1 MMDMIYF
8 IIFIALF
15 AGLFGII
22 GFLGYK
28 KTKTAEDYFVAGRKM
43 GSIVIAFS
51 YGATFISAVAL
62 IGFSG
67 IASLYGQSILWLAL
81 LNILVGILIAFIV
94 YGFRTRKMGLSLKA
108 VTLPEMLGNRFNST
122 RLQATSGIII
132 AIFMIAYT
140 SAVFLAISSLF
151 VVTFGIPYEV
161 CVVIFTLVVGIYLI
175 VGGLYAVMWTHAIQ
189 GGLMVAGMLILTVGI
204 YGMLGGVGPAHE
216 AAADMASIEL
226 GIPLDIGTVS
236 NPWSFSTG
244 VETVDLVSNF
254 DPSASGFYIDYT
266 DTSDGQIN
274 VDSNQNIAIHFSHSV
289 APNTKE
295 VPDRFKY
302 VCSPDP
308 GGWNEEWNGN
318 YTQVI
323 LSHNDF
329 NPGTEYTFEVTGA
342 ISGLGSP
349 AGVLAPNGLT
359 SMPPIP
365 SPPFLMLLTLIF
377 GVGIGVLA
385 QPQLVVRYLSA
396 KSEKALKKAIPLG
409 GIFILLM
416 TFTAFS
422 IGPLCNVLMAEN
434 GLFYPGSPDKVVP
447 LVIEEVFP
455 QWFVFL
461 FLFAVLA
468 AAMSTASALFHTAG
482 ASIGR
487 DVYEKGLKRKGSG
500 EKSIKITRIATI
512 GIVIATLIIS
522 LNPPDVVAIMTA
534 FFFGLMAVTF
544 LAPYTLML
552 YWKKISRA
560 GAWAGMLGGFIFTM
574 IWYILIYSKTATSI
588 IGSSISDNYLINML
602 DPIFI
607 GLPLSFLLCIV
618 VSKLIPQDKEE
629 VKVMKKAFE
638 NI

>member
-1 MMDMIYF
+1 MDIFFF
-8 IIFIALF
+8 IIFMALF
-15 AGLFGII
+15 VVLFGII
-22 GFLGYK
+22 GFFGYK

-67 IASLYGQSILWLAL
+67 AASLFGHGILWLAL
-81 LNILVGILIAFIV
+81 LNILVGILIAFIF

-108 VTLPEMLGNRFNST
+108 VTLPEILGNRFNSSKM
-122 RLQATSGIII
+122 QATSGLII

-140 SAVFLAISSLF
+140 SAVFLAIASLF
-151 VVTFGIPYEV
+151 VVTFGISYEL
-161 CVVIFTLVVGIYLI
+161 CVIIFTIVVGIYLI

-189 GGLMVAGMLILTVGI
+189 GVLMVAGMLILTVGI
-204 YGMLGGVGPAHE
+204 YGMLGGINPAHD
-216 AAADMASIEL
+216 AAADMDPIDL
-226 GIPLDIGTVS
+226 GIPLEDGTLTNPFSFTTSDIDSSLVNVQMDESSTDYVIRTISIGDNATEVPI
-236 NPWSFSTG
+236 NEDILISFSHKT
-244 VETVDLVSNF
+244 
-254 DPSASGFYIDYT
+254 
-266 DTSDGQIN
+266 
-274 VDSNQNIAIHFSHSV
+274 
-289 APNTKE
+289 APNSL
-295 VPDRFKY
+295 KY
-302 VCSPDP
+302 ICEPDP
-308 GGWNEEWNGN
+308 GGWKEKWNDG
-318 YTQVI
+318 YTLVT
-323 LSHNDF
+323 LSHNNF
-329 NPGTEYTFEVTGA
+329 QPNVTYTFEIEDST
-342 ISGLGSP
+342 SGIGSP
-349 AGVLAPNGLT
+349 ASILAPGGLT
-359 SMPPIP
+359 SMPPFL
-365 SPPFLMLLTLIF
+365 SPPFFMLLTLIF

-396 KSEKALKKAIPLG
+396 KSEKALKKAIPYG

-422 IGPLCNVLMAEN
+422 IGPLANVLMDQN
-434 GLFYPGSPDKVVP
+434 NLFYPGSPDKVIP
-447 LVIEEVFP
+447 LVVDNLFP

-461 FLFAVLA
+461 FLFAILS

-487 DVYEKGLKRKGSG
+487 DVYEKGFKRKESG
-500 EKSIKITRIATI
+500 KKSILITRVATI

-522 LNPPDVVAIMTA
+522 LNPPEVVAIMTS

-560 GAWAGMLGGFIFTM
+560 GAWAGLLGGFIFTM
-574 IWYILIYSKTATSI
+574 IWYIAIYYKTAPEI
-588 IGSSISDNYLINML
+588 IGKSITDNYMINML
-602 DPIFI
+602 DPLFI

-618 VSKLIPQDKEE
+618 ISLIFKQDKEE
-629 VKVMKKAFE
+629 EKVMKKTFE

>member
-1 MMDMIYF
+1 MD
-8 IIFIALF
+8 IIFFILFMALF

-22 GFLGYK
+22 GFFGYK
-28 KTKTAEDYFVAGRKM
+28 KTKTAEDYFVAGRTM

-67 IASLYGQSILWLAL
+67 AASLFGHGILWLAF
-81 LNILVGILIAFIV
+81 LNVLVGILIAFIV

-108 VTLPEMLGNRFNST
+108 VTLPEMLGNRFKST
-122 RLQATSGIII
+122 RLQAASGLII
-132 AIFMIAYT
+132 AVFMVAYT

-151 VVTFGIPYEV
+151 VATFGIPYEV
-161 CVVIFTLVVGIYLI
+161 CVIVFTIVVGVYLI

-189 GGLMVAGMLILTVGI
+189 GVLMVVGMLILTVGI

-216 AAADMASIEL
+216 AAADMGPIDLGMPLEDSTIE
-226 GIPLDIGTVS
+226 
-236 NPWSFSTG
+236 NPWTF
-244 VETVDLVSNF
+244 ETAVDNNKSMPYSDFFYTATQIGYTIKNISPPNEVNNITINANVVVYF
-254 DPSASGFYIDYT
+254 THKTVPSSLTYT
-266 DTSDGQIN
+266 CN
-274 VDSNQNIAIHFSHSV
+274 
-289 APNTKE
+289 
-295 VPDRFKY
+295 
-302 VCSPDP
+302 PDP
-308 GGWNEEWNGN
+308 GGWEESWNEN
-318 YTQVI
+318 YTIVT
-323 LSHNDF
+323 LTHNDF
-329 NPGTEYTFEVTGA
+329 ELGTTYTFEVTGA
-342 ISGLGSP
+342 TSGIGSP
-349 AGVLAPNGLT
+349 AAALAPGGLT
-359 SMPPIP
+359 SMPPFP
-365 SPPFLMLLTLIF
+365 SPPFFILLTLIF

-396 KSEKALKKAIPLG
+396 KSEKALKKAIPYG

-422 IGPLCNVLMAEN
+422 IGPLANVLMDQN
-434 GLFYPGSPDKVVP
+434 NLFYPGSPDLVVP
-447 LVIEEVFP
+447 QVVNELFP

-461 FLFAVLA
+461 FLFAILS

-487 DVYEKGLKRKGSG
+487 DVYEKGMKRKGSA
-500 EKSIKITRIATI
+500 EKSILITRVATI

-552 YWKKISRA
+552 YWKKISRV

-574 IWYILIYSKTATSI
+574 FWYIAIYYKTAPEI
-588 IGSSISDNYLINML
+588 IGNSISDNYMINML
-602 DPIFI
+602 DPLFI

-618 VSKLIPQDKEE
+618 FSYFFKQDKEE
-629 VKVMKKAFE
+629 EKVMEKAFE

>member
-22 GFLGYK
+22 GFMGYK

-94 YGFRTRKMGLSLKA
+94 YGFRTRKMGLTLNA
-108 VTLPEMLGNRFNST
+108 VTLPEILGNRFNST
-122 RLQATSGIII
+122 RLQATSGLII

-189 GGLMVAGMLILTVGI
+189 GGLMVAGMLILTIGI
-204 YGMLGGVGPAHE
+204 YGMLGGIGPAHE
-216 AAADMASIEL
+216 AAADMTPIEL
-226 GIPLDIGTVS
+226 GIPFEDGAITNPLSFITSEEGTPFVLAQIDNS
-236 NPWSFSTG
+236 STGYIIRSISPAEGEKNISIDTNIRISFSYKTA
-244 VETVDLVSNF
+244 
-254 DPSASGFYIDYT
+254 P
-266 DTSDGQIN
+266 
-274 VDSNQNIAIHFSHSV
+274 DSLTYS
-289 APNTKE
+289 
-295 VPDRFKY
+295 
-302 VCSPDP
+302 CSPNP
-308 GGWNEEWNGN
+308 GGWDEEWNEN
-318 YTQVI
+318 YTVVS

-329 NPGTEYTFEVTGA
+329 NLGTEYTFEVTGA
-342 ISGLGSP
+342 TSGIGSP
-349 AGVLAPNGLT
+349 AGILAPNGLT
-359 SMPPIP
+359 SMPPVP
-365 SPPFLMLLTLIF
+365 SPSFLMLLTLIF

-396 KSEKALKKAIPLG
+396 KSEKALKKAIPYG

-447 LVIEEVFP
+447 LVIEKVFP
-455 QWFVFL
+455 EWFVFL

-487 DVYEKGLKRKGSG
+487 DVYEKGMKRKGSS

-512 GIVIATLIIS
+512 GIVFATLIIS

-618 VSKLIPQDKEE
+618 VSKFIPQDKEE
-629 VKVMKKAFE
+629 EKVMKKTFE

>member
-1 MMDMIYF
+1 MDIIFF
-8 IIFIALF
+8 IIFMALF
-15 AGLFGII
+15 TGMFSII
-22 GFLGYK
+22 GFFGYK

-67 IASLYGQSILWLAL
+67 IASLYGHALLWLAL
-81 LNILVGILIAFIV
+81 LNILVGILIAFVV

-122 RLQATSGIII
+122 RLQATSGLII

-151 VVTFGIPYEV
+151 VVTFGIPYEI
-161 CVVIFTLVVGIYLI
+161 CVVIFTVVVGIYLI

-189 GGLMVAGMLILTVGI
+189 GALMVVGMLILTVGI

-216 AAADMASIEL
+216 AAADMTPIEL
-226 GIPLDIGTVS
+226 GVPLGIGTAS
-236 NPWSFSTG
+236 NPWNFSTG
-244 VETVDLVSNF
+244 TLAIDKVSNF
-254 DPSASGFYIDYT
+254 NHDAAGFLIDT
-266 DTSDGQIN
+266 INPLDGQIN
-274 VDSNQNIAIHFSHSV
+274 VDVDQNIIIHFSNKT
-289 APNTKE
+289 APNTKQ
-295 VPDRFKY
+295 VSDRFKY
-302 VCSPDP
+302 TCSPDP
-308 GGWNEEWNGN
+308 GGWTEEWNEN
-318 YTQVI
+318 YTQAT

-329 NPGTEYTFEVTGA
+329 QSGKTYTFEVTDA

-349 AGVLAPNGLT
+349 AGALAPSGLT
-359 SMPPIP
+359 SMPPMP

-396 KSEKALKKAIPLG
+396 KSEKALKKAIPYG

-434 GLFYPGSPDKVVP
+434 GLFYPGTPDRVVP

-455 QWFVFL
+455 PWFVFL
-461 FLFAVLA
+461 FLFAVLS

-487 DVYEKGLKRKGSG
+487 DVYEKGMKKKGS
-500 EKSIKITRIATI
+500 EKKSLKITRVATL

-552 YWKKISRA
+552 YWKKTSKA

-574 IWYILIYSKTATSI
+574 FWYVLIYFKTAPQI
-588 IGSSISDNYLINML
+588 IGSSMIDNYMVNML

-607 GLPLSFLLCIV
+607 GLPVSFVLTYIFSILM
-618 VSKLIPQDKEE
+618 KQDKDEQ
-629 VKVMKKAFE
+629 KLMKKSFE